1 MMVHLFGATSSPSCA
16 AFSLRQTAHDYGSE
30 FDPDISNVV
39 HHNFYVDDCLCS
51 VSSVKEGVKI
61 VTQLPQLLQN
71 GGFHLTKWSS
81 NNSSVLQAVPGPERS
96 TLLLNLDLH
105 NSIERVLGI
114 RWNIK
119 RDVFEFRVNI
129 PPHSLT
135 RRGILS
141 TLSSLFDPLGF
152 VSPIILNPKILLQ
165 NLCKQVLNWDDDISD
180 TEAVQ
185 WQAWL
190 QTLTQLQKFTVSRC
204 YKSADFGRI
213 ISYELHH
220 FSDASTN
227 AYGACSYLR
236 VVDDHGSSPRYLLK
250 LKPILV
256 DGVVRVGGRLDK
268 APVDFSVRHPVI
280 LPSDSHF
287 TALLILHHHQLV
299 GHSGIGHMWASLRQS
314 YWIVKGS
321 VTVRRVIGNCV
332 FCKKRNAPVGQQL
345 MADLPLGRL
354 QVNEP
359 LVPVTFDPEDEPL
372 TPNHLLLSRGS
383 ANLPPGLFDKR
394 DSYARRRWAQTQ
406 YLANKFWR
414 RRVKEFL
421 PNIAYRQKWQQRR

>member
-1 MMVHLFGATSSPSCA
+1 MTVHLFGATSSPSCA

-39 HHNFYVDDCLCS
+39 YHNFYVDDCLCS
-51 VSSVKEGVKI
+51 VSSVQEGVKI
-61 VTQLPQLLQN
+61 VTQLPQLLQK

-96 TLLLNLDLH
+96 TLLLNLDLD

-119 RDVFEFRVNI
+119 RDVFEFKVNI

-165 NLCKQVLNWDDDISD
+165 NLCKQGLSWDDDISD

-204 YKSADFGRI
+204 YKPADFGRI

-220 FSDASTN
+220 FSDASAN

-236 VVDDHGSSPRYLLK
+236 VGMITVPLL
-250 LKPILV
+250 
-256 DGVVRVGGRLDK
+256 
-268 APVDFSVRHPVI
+268 A
-280 LPSDSHF
+280 
-287 TALLILHHHQLV
+287 T
-299 GHSGIGHMWASLRQS
+299 
-314 YWIVKGS
+314 Y
-321 VTVRRVIGNCV
+321 
-332 FCKKRNAPVGQQL
+332 
-345 MADLPLGRL
+345 
-354 QVNEP
+354 
-359 LVPVTFDPEDEPL
+359 
-372 TPNHLLLSRGS
+372 
-383 ANLPPGLFDKR
+383 
-394 DSYARRRWAQTQ
+394 
-406 YLANKFWR
+406 
-414 RRVKEFL
+414 
-421 PNIAYRQKWQQRR
+421 